1 MAVPKKLIIVFTF
14 FYLAIIIY
22 LFLFL
27 FVPDIQE
34 IIIKSR
40 DNLANITQGPN
51 YFWALLISLTIC
63 FLGSASIGFPIPFP
77 FVLFSLSNS
86 IYLKFLGR
94 GLITNQ
100 ILTSGAFWLEIT
112 GIAIIGGLGSALGEL
127 SGYIVGYG
135 AKKIAQE
142 KNPNILANID
152 GFGKLILEN
161 KKRTP
166 LYILIFALTPLP
178 DDLLFIPLGM
188 IKYPFWKSI
197 LPGWIGKNVITM
209 IYCLWPVFI
218 ALGFSFTGG
227 QPNDLS
233 SVITEAVMLLLTI
246 SFMFF
251 IMAFNWN
258 KYINKRKQ
266 KKLNGS
272 KKNDSK

>member
-27 FVPDIQE
+27 FLSDFQD

-40 DNLANITQGPN
+40 ENLASITQGPN
-51 YFWALLISLTIC
+51 YFWALLVSLIIC

-77 FVLFSLSNS
+77 FVLFSISNS
-86 IYLKFLGR
+86 IYLKYLNR
-94 GLITNQ
+94 GLLTNQ
-100 ILTSGAFWLEIT
+100 ILASGSFWLEIS

-135 AKKIAQE
+135 AKRIAE
-142 KNPNILANID
+142 ERNSNIIANID

-161 KKRTP
+161 RKRTP
-166 LYILIFALTPLP
+166 FYIFIFALTPLP

-197 LPGWIGKNVITM
+197 IPGWIGKNVITI
-209 IYCLWPVFI
+209 IYCLWPIFI
-218 ALGFSFTGG
+218 ALGFAVTGG
-227 QPNDLS
+227 QPNDIS
-233 SVITEAVMLLLTI
+233 SVITEALMLLLTI

-258 KYINKRKQ
+258 KYLNKRKQ
-266 KKLNGS
+266 KKLNNYN
-272 KKNDSK
+272 KNEVK